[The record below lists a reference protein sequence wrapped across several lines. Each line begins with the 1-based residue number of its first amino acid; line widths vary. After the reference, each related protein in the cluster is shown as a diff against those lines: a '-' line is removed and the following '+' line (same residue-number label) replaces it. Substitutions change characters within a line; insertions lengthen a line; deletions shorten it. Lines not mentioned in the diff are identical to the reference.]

1 MLAHCLL
8 IVLFYALNNIMFTKR
23 NLKWPI
29 TLILGHCVIFAKP
42 VTPILKEL
50 LEIVNAFDKAN
61 AAGKQTAL
69 ATVVLVEGSSYRRAG
84 ARMLVTEDGQLTGA
98 ISGGCLEGDA
108 LRKARLAMAQS
119 KPMLV
124 TYDTTDEDDAK
135 FGVGLGCNGIIHIL
149 IEPIFPGRGI
159 SPVTLFK
166 HFLSK
171 REPVVLVTMFSLA
184 DRQAS
189 QPGTCLLMKADET
202 TQGNIVD
209 EEIKD
214 AVLEDAV
221 DVLKNGN
228 SVTKTYIYGNGYTCF
243 IELLQ
248 PAVSL
253 VIFGAGNDAI
263 PMVQFAS
270 VLGWQVTLVDGRA
283 NYAVPERFPQ
293 VKKIIIAK
301 PEKALVDIIIDDR
314 TVMVLMT
321 HNYNYDMAT
330 LRQLLP
336 LQLPYVAALGPKK
349 RLLRMLDELKEE
361 GLDVTNE
368 QLKSIFGPAGLD
380 IGSENSDEIAL
391 SIITEIQ
398 AVLNKKTVN
407 SLRNKEAV
415 HNRHIKPVV
424 QQAVTSA
431 DEKS

>member
-1 MLAHCLL
+1 M
-8 IVLFYALNNIMFTKR
+8 
-23 NLKWPI
+23 
-29 TLILGHCVIFAKP
+29 
-42 VTPILKEL
+42 KEL
-50 LEIVNAFDKAN
+50 NDIINAFDKAN
-61 AAGKQTAL
+61 AASRQTAL

-84 ARMLVTEDGQLTGA
+84 ARMLVSEDGQLTGA

-124 TYDTTDEDDAK
+124 TYDTTDDDDAK

-149 IEPIFPGRGI
+149 IEPIFAAKEN
-159 SPVTLFK
+159 SPITLFK
-166 HFLSK
+166 RFLSK

-184 DRQAS
+184 DRQAP

-214 AVLEDAV
+214 AVFADAV

-228 SVTKTYIYGNGYTCF
+228 SVTKTYVYGNGYTCF

-248 PAVSL
+248 PTVSL

-263 PMVQFAS
+263 PVVQFAS

-293 VKKIIIAK
+293 VKKIVIAK
-301 PEKALVDIIIDDR
+301 PDKTLANIVLDDR
-314 TVMVLMT
+314 TAMILMT
-321 HNYNYDMAT
+321 HNYNYDMAM

-336 LQLPYVAALGPKK
+336 LKLPYVASLGPKK
-349 RLLRMLDELKEE
+349 RLQRMLDELKEE
-361 GLDVTNE
+361 GINVTND
-368 QLKSIFGPAGLD
+368 QLESIFGPAGID

-391 SIITEIQ
+391 SIIAEIQ
-398 AVLNKKTVN
+398 AVLNKKTIN
-407 SLRNKEAV
+407 SLRDKKAV
-415 HNRHIKPVV
+415 HTRHIKPVM
-424 QQAVTSA
+424 QQTATA
-431 DEKS
+431 EEAKN